1 MWVGRLGRQR
11 ARWSAILLSLG
22 AVNESTGAMR
32 STGMTTED
40 DAIGALRRG
49 VIDGLASLVGMHQ
62 LKALRTAY
70 GILGD
75 RAAAEDV
82 VAEAFLRVFERI
94 ATFSPGR
101 AFEPWFYRI
110 VVNLALDLRRRTRR
124 AEKAAATAPEPAAAW
139 DVEGLEER
147 VTLAGLLGT
156 MPPEE
161 RAVLVLRYYLD
172 LDEASIATVVGCPVG
187 TVKSR
192 LHRARLRLR
201 ARIEDQQ
208 DGWLPA
214 ASRGA

>member
-1 MWVGRLGRQR
+1 
-11 ARWSAILLSLG
+11 
-22 AVNESTGAMR
+22 
-32 STGMTTED
+32 MTTED
-40 DAIGALRRG
+40 EAIGALRRG
-49 VIDGLASLVGMHQ
+49 EIDGLANLVGMHQ

-82 VAEAFLRVFERI
+82 VADAFLRVFERI
-94 ATFSPGR
+94 STFSPGR

-110 VVNLALDLRRRTRR
+110 VVNLALDHRRRARR
-124 AEKAAATAPEPAAAW
+124 AEQTAATVPEPIAAW
-139 DVEGLEER
+139 AVEGLEER
-147 VTLAGLLGT
+147 VALAGLLGT

-172 LDEASIATVVGCPVG
+172 LGETSIATIVGCPVG

-201 ARIEDQQ
+201 VRMGDQQ
-208 DGWLPA
+208 DGWSPA
-214 ASRGA
+214 TIRGA

>member
-1 MWVGRLGRQR
+1 
-11 ARWSAILLSLG
+11 
-22 AVNESTGAMR
+22 
-32 STGMTTED
+32 MTAED
-40 DAIGALRRG
+40 EAIGALRRG
-49 VIDGLASLVGMHQ
+49 EIDGLANLVGMHQ

-82 VAEAFLRVFERI
+82 AADAFLRVFERI
-94 ATFSPGR
+94 STFSAGR
-101 AFEPWFYRI
+101 PFEPWFYRI
-110 VVNLALDLRRRTRR
+110 VVNLALDHRRRTRR
-124 AEKAAATAPEPAAAW
+124 AEQTTATIPEPVVAW

-147 VTLAGLLGT
+147 EALADLLRT

-201 ARIEDQQ
+201 ARMDDQQ
-208 DGWLPA
+208 DGWLQA